1 MPGLDPE
8 TLERLRRGV
17 PLRMTARGELRFD
30 EGPITHPRVQQAL
43 REGLDLSDGGEP
55 IVRLGPQW
63 CYLSVEDCALRAT
76 AVRREGDALHLRLD
90 DGREVSLRLETLWD
104 EPQRGLRAVA
114 PSRATGRPLAVRFT
128 NHAQMDLA
136 EWLEEGEGDATVL
149 VLGSRRLVIPR
160 AEPCGA
166 GAASAGREST
176 PA

>member
-17 PLRMTARGELRFD
+17 PLRMTARGDLRFD
-30 EGPITHPRVQQAL
+30 EGPITHPRVRQAL
-43 REGLDLSDGGEP
+43 RDGLDLSDGGEP

-63 CYLSVEDCALRAT
+63 CYLTVEDCPLRAT
-76 AVRREGDALHLRLD
+76 AVRREGDALWMRLD
-90 DGREVSLRLETLWD
+90 DGREVPLGLETLWD
-104 EPQRGLRAVA
+104 EPEHGLRSEA

-136 EWLEEGEGDATVL
+136 EWLEEGEDDTTVL
-149 VLGSRRLVIPR
+149 VLGARRLRIPR
-160 AEPCGA
+160 DRPTA
-166 GAASAGREST
+166 GAPLELG